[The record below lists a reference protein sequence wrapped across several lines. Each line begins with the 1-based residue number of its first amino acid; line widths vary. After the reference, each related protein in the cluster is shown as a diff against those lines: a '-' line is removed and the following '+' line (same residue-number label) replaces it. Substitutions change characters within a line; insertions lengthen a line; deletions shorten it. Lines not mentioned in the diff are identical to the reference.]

1 LLREV
6 FQRQRDALSPLPFR
20 NFSLPFQP
28 WQLCVYRLSRGF
40 CASLLHL
47 TRQLQQWLLHV
58 KGHKKHLYQ
67 AQNLPFRLQL
77 LRLTPTL
84 LLPAAAAAEQQQL
97 LLSEMFLRLSE
108 MLLRLLQ
115 RQLLW
120 RRPGVFCTWV
130 CGCEH
135 T

>member
-77 LRLTPTL
+77 LRMTPSP
-84 LLPAAAAAEQQQL
+84 LLPRQQQQQL
-97 LLSEMFLRLSE
+97 LLLLLSE
-108 MLLRLLQ
+108 MLLRL
-115 RQLLW
+115 
-120 RRPGVFCTWV
+120 
-130 CGCEH
+130 
-135 T
+135 